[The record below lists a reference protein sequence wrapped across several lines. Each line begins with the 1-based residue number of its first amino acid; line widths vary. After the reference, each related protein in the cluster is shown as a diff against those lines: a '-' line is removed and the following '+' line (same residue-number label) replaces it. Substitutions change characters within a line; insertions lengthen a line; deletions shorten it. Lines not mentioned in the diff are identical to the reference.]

1 MLQKRIDSYEYMDD
15 WEKFNETSLSKKED
29 FYNYLDIEDI
39 TGEDYAHAKSWFVS
53 SKLYIIVSWCIWEL

>member
-1 MLQKRIDSYEYMDD
+1 MDD

-39 TGEDYAHAKSWFVS
+39 TGEDYAHAKSWFVF